1 MAESGS
7 RNYAL
12 VPYAV
17 TLAILAVY
25 LRDVGVLGP
34 RARRGSVVGVGGGGG
49 GVDAAMPAAPPPL
62 PGVSISISDGAG
74 GAEAAKVDAGADGGA
89 GGPHSVAY
97 TFCDS

>member
-1 MAESGS
+1 MGAERPVPDFRLNASPLRSSEVGVSRPPGTEGLPWTVPMAESGS

-34 RARRGSVVGVGGGGG
+34 RARRGSVVGVGGGMYTGPAS
-49 GVDAAMPAAPPPL
+49 DAKTM
-62 PGVSISISDGAG
+62 
-74 GAEAAKVDAGADGGA
+74 
-89 GGPHSVAY
+89 
-97 TFCDS
+97 